1 MPRHAA
7 AASRHA
13 CYDCSYTNCR
23 FAGLSGHERRFVPFN
38 GGFGGAQRAW
48 LRGALAA
55 ARAARERVVVLS
67 HVALHPAACDG
78 TTMAWDYDAVL
89 GLLAEVRVMCVTS
102 CV

>member
-1 MPRHAA
+1 
-7 AASRHA
+7 
-13 CYDCSYTNCR
+13 
-23 FAGLSGHERRFVPFN
+23 VPFN

-89 GLLAEVRVMCVTS
+89 GLLAEVSVMCVTS
-102 CV
+102 CVSRTSCSVLPCNERQGGCSSPR